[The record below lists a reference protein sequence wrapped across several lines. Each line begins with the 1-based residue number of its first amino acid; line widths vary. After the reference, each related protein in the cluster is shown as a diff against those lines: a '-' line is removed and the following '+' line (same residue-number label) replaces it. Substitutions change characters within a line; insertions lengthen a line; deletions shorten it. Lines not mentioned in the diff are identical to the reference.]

1 MAALFFN
8 KFGLVLFYISMIL
21 YLYGDLAIYDAAV
34 PKSLRDTTCT
44 FYQNSSSNGTQK
56 LSESDP
62 CWPSVN
68 LSRLNVYRI
77 YVVCFNLLIGA
88 LVFHNVQK
96 TKLLQI
102 CTTAMRWIAFI
113 TMIALAVKHII
124 ENKTSSNKV
133 DPQLDI
139 KMFNIKGLP
148 NFFGVCIYAFMCH
161 HSLPSII
168 TPIKSKAKFI
178 YMLSLAYICILVFY
192 LLLSFTGVFA
202 FGNKLEDFYTL
213 NFEPTHN
220 SNDSLVLKVIKYYLS
235 LFPVFTISA
244 SFPII
249 AITLRNNLIGLYS
262 LTKKGNVN
270 TKMLHLFPLIT
281 LIPPLIISLITH
293 DLQLLVGITGSY
305 AGVCIQYIFPA
316 LLVYFG
322 RRESIRHFHTNYQTK
337 QNYKSPFM
345 SKYWVYFVLLWAHVS
360 VIFVTINHI
369 INKS

>member
-1 MAALFFN
+1 MAALYFSR
-8 KFGLVLFYISMIL
+8 FGLVLFYISMIL

-44 FYQNSSSNGTQK
+44 FYKNLTNGTH
-56 LSESDP
+56 LPVIESDR
-62 CWPSVN
+62 CWSSVN
-68 LSRLNVYRI
+68 LTRLDVYRI
-77 YVVCFNLLIGA
+77 YVVGFNLLIGA
-88 LVFHNVQK
+88 LVFYNTQK
-96 TKLLQI
+96 TKLLQL
-102 CTTAMRWIAFI
+102 CTTLMRWIAFI
-113 TMIALAVKHII
+113 TMIVLAIKHII
-124 ENKTSSNKV
+124 ENKKIT
-133 DPQLDI
+133 PQVPLDI

-168 TPIKSKAKFI
+168 TPIKSKKKFI
-178 YMLSLAYICILVFY
+178 YMLLIAYICILIFY

-202 FGNKLEDFYTL
+202 FGKKLEDFYTL
-213 NFEPTHN
+213 NFEPSHDST
-220 SNDSLVLKVIKYYLS
+220 DSLLLTIIKYYLS

-249 AITLRNNLIGLYS
+249 AITLRNNLIGLYN
-262 LTKKGNVN
+262 LIKKENVN
-270 TKMLHLFPLIT
+270 PKVLHVFPLIT

-322 RRESIRHFHTNYQTK
+322 RRESIRHFHTNFQIK
-337 QNYKSPFM
+337 QEYRSPFK

-360 VIFVTINHI
+360 VIFVTLNHI